1 MNIFVLDQDPIIAAQ
16 YMCDKHVVKM
26 ATESAQL
33 LCTAI
38 HKRLER
44 EPDNLISGLY
54 APTHP
59 YHPSVLWAG
68 ENKDNFE
75 WLVEHAR
82 AISAEYSFRYKKHH
96 AALNIINKAAV
107 YSPLFDMTGGRTS
120 FVRAMPEICLEGA
133 EYPTDEQAVTAYRI
147 YYRLFK
153 RGFSTWKNRE
163 PPPWWTEAENEVK
176 LGRGY
181 IASINKTRNHHTS

>member
-16 YMCDKHVVKM
+16 YMCDKHVIKM

-38 HKRLER
+38 YKRLEL
-44 EPDNLISGLY
+44 DDQISGLY

-59 YHPSVLWAG
+59 DHPSVLWVG
-68 ENKDNFE
+68 DSKDNFE
-75 WLVEHAR
+75 WLVDHAR
-82 AISAEYSFRYKKHH
+82 ALSAEYTFRYKKPH
-96 AALNIINKAAV
+96 AALNIINRAAV
-107 YSPLFDMTGGRTS
+107 YSPLFDMTGGRTP
-120 FVRAMPEICLEGA
+120 FVKAVPEICKEGN
-133 EYPTDEQAVTAYRI
+133 ELPTDEQAVTAYRI

-153 RGFSTWKNRE
+153 RGFATWKNRE

-176 LGRGY
+176 LGGGY
-181 IASINKTRNHHTS
+181 VASINKAGNHYSS